1 MNQRIN
7 KVLDEMASRGI
18 DHLIISDPSSIDYLI
33 GYKNNPGERMY
44 VLLLTLDGKHTIFLN
59 DLFYLNQKLDV

>member
-7 KVLDEMASRGI
+7 KVLNEMRNRGI

-33 GYKNNPGERMY
+33 GYKNHPGERMY
-44 VLLLTLDGKHTIFLN
+44 VLLLKN
-59 DLFYLNQKLDV
+59 V